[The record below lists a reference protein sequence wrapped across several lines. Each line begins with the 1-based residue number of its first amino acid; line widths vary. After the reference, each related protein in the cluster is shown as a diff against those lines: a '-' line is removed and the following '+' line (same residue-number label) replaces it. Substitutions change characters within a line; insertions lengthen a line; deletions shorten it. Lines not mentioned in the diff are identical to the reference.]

1 MSEVDNLSVNTIRL
15 LAMDTVHQANSG
27 HSGAPL
33 GLAPAA
39 HVLWSKYLKFE
50 PKWLNRDRFVLS
62 CGHASALLYS
72 LLHIHTRVLTIDDLK
87 QFRQFGSKTSGH
99 PEHHLVP
106 EIEVTT
112 GPLGQGISNSVGLAV
127 ASSHVASRFNK
138 SDLELFNNRVFV
150 FSSDGDMMEGVQYEA
165 VSFAGHQKLNNLIVF
180 WDDNKVTIDGHTDI
194 AFTED
199 VPARFRAAGWHTID
213 VANADTDLDRIS
225 SAIEEALSVNDKPVL
240 IDLHTTIGY
249 GSALADTPKVHGT
262 PLNKEQLAQIKEKFG
277 FDSQK
282 SFYVPEQVYKLYDD
296 VRSKTH
302 SEVETWESK
311 FKAYEQKY
319 PTEFAEL
326 QQLLKFDFSVESMKK
341 FMPQAND
348 KNIATRV
355 SSGLALNALAANMAG
370 LLGGTADLTPS
381 NNTELKGQT
390 SFQPGN
396 HSGRYIEFGIREHAM
411 QAIANGI
418 VYYGFPGLI
427 PFTATFFVFIQYLLP
442 ALRVASIEHLR
453 ELLIM
458 THDSI
463 GVGEDGATH
472 EPVENLAII
481 RSLPNCY
488 MMRPSDQ
495 LETSACYTAAMT
507 GKSQPT
513 VLALSRQNAPP
524 IEGSSFDGVL
534 RGGYVVKSAESPKII
549 FIGTGTEVN
558 LCVQAA
564 SKLGIKSRIVSMPC
578 MELFE
583 EQDEEY
589 KRSVLPSGIPIVSVE
604 AGSSFGWAKYSH
616 AHIGIDTFG
625 MSSPADKIFDYFG
638 LTPEKVAIKAKQVVD
653 FYSTHPVPDLLARP
667 F

>member
-1 MSEVDNLSVNTIRL
+1 MDTETLSVNTIRL
-15 LAMDTVHQANSG
+15 LAMDTVHKANSG

-39 HVLWSKYLKFE
+39 HVLWTKYLKFE

-72 LLHIHTRVLTIDDLK
+72 LLHLQNGCITIDDLQ
-87 QFRQFGSKTSGH
+87 QFRQYGSKTAGH

-127 ASSHVASRFNK
+127 ASAHVASRFNK
-138 SDLELFNNRVFV
+138 PDLEIFNNRIFC

-165 VSFAGHQKLNNLIVF
+165 VSFAGHQKLGNLIVF

-199 VPARFRAAGWHTID
+199 VAARFRAAGWHTID

-225 SAIEEALSVNDKPVL
+225 SAIDEALSVKDKPVM

-262 PLNKEQLAQIKEKFG
+262 PLNKEQLAEIKTKFG
-277 FDSQK
+277 FDPNK
-282 SFYVPEQVYKLYDD
+282 SFFVPDA
-296 VRSKTH
+296 VRAPW
-302 SEVETWESK
+302 SEVRNRTSAEVSKWEAEYKKYS
-311 FKAYEQKY
+311 EKY
-319 PTEFAEL
+319 PKDFEEI
-326 QQLLKFDFSVESMKK
+326 QMLLDGNFTVERLKK
-341 FMPQAND
+341 FMPQSDD

-355 SSGLALNALAANMAG
+355 SSGLALNALAKNVHG
-370 LLGGTADLTPS
+370 LIGGTADLTPS
-381 NNTELKGQT
+381 NNTALEGET

-396 HSGRYIEFGIREHAM
+396 HCGRYLEFGIREHAM
-411 QAIANGI
+411 QAIGNGI
-418 VYYGFPGLI
+418 AYFGFPGLI

-442 ALRVASIEHLR
+442 ALRVACIEKLR
-453 ELLIM
+453 VLLIM

-472 EPVENLAII
+472 QPVENLAII

-488 MMRPSDQ
+488 MMRPADQ
-495 LETSACYTAAMT
+495 LETSACYTAAMVAH
-507 GKSQPT
+507 QPT
-513 VLALSRQNAPP
+513 VFALSRQNAPP
-524 IEGSSFDGVL
+524 IEGASFDGTL
-534 RGGYVVKSAESPKII
+534 RGAYVVKSGESPKIV

-564 SKLGIKSRIVSMPC
+564 SKLGIQSRVVSMPC
-578 MELFE
+578 MELFN

-589 KRSVLPSGIPIVSVE
+589 KRSVLPAGVPIISVE
-604 AGSSFGWAKYSH
+604 AGTSFGWSKFSH
-616 AHIGIDTFG
+616 VHIGIDRFG
-625 MSSPADKIFDYFG
+625 MSSPADKIFDFFG
-638 LTPEKVAIKAKQVVD
+638 LTPEKVAAKAQKVID
-653 FYSTHPVPDLLARP
+653 YYSTHPVPEILSRP